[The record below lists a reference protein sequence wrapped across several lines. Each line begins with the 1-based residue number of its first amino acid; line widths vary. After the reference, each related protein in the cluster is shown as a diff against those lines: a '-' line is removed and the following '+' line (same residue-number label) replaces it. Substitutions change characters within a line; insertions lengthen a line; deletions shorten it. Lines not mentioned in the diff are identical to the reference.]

1 MLSAFLF
8 RWLQVRLTTPV
19 NEDVMAEMGWNGMM
33 DSDEV
38 YATAGYMDPNN
49 FSSHVCVK
57 VCATGKGFSQPRTHF
72 FIPVIDPI
80 VDKNG
85 AD

>member
-1 MLSAFLF
+1 M
-8 RWLQVRLTTPV
+8 RLTTPV

-57 VCATGKGFSQPRTHF
+57 VRLFFMRSTYIYNIYTHSYF
-72 FIPVIDPI
+72 V
-80 VDKNG
+80 
-85 AD
+85 

>member
-1 MLSAFLF
+1 M
-8 RWLQVRLTTPV
+8 RQVRLTTPV

-57 VCATGKGFSQPRTHF
+57 VRS
-72 FIPVIDPI
+72 FIMRSTVLTI
-80 VDKNG
+80 
-85 AD
+85 

>member
-1 MLSAFLF
+1 MLP
-8 RWLQVRLTTPV
+8 QVRLTTPV

-49 FSSHVCVK
+49 FLSNVCVK
-57 VCATGKGFSQPRTHF
+57 VLHH
-72 FIPVIDPI
+72 
-80 VDKNG
+80 
-85 AD
+85 